1 MYALV
6 TGAAGFIGSAL
17 SKELLRR
24 GHTVVGVDSLTD
36 YYDTRLKERNLA
48 DIVSGRFA
56 FYCDSL
62 NNMDLPTLLH
72 DVDWVFHQ
80 AGQPG
85 VRKSWG
91 TDFAIYVKEN
101 IEATQ
106 KLLEAARTSGKLKR
120 LIYASSSSIYGDA
133 KSFPT
138 REDVVP
144 RPTSPYGVTKLAA
157 ENLCSLYAENFG
169 VPAVS
174 LRYFTVYGPG
184 QRSDMAFTRFIKA
197 ALTQQPITV
206 YGNGQQVRDFTYV
219 DDVVRANVLAAEAD
233 TEPGSIFNV
242 AGGCSVS
249 VNDVLAVLR
258 KMTGE
263 ALSVEYRDRA
273 AGDVRRTG
281 GDTTRIDQV
290 LHWRPV
296 IDIEEGLRN
305 QFEWV
310 RNIFGAAPASL
321 LVGAQARSSVP
332 DLLDI

>member
-1 MYALV
+1 LKSETNVYALV

-36 YYDTRLKERNLA
+36 YYDIRLKERNLA
-48 DIVSGRFA
+48 DVASDRFT

-62 NNMDLPTLLH
+62 NDIDLPGLLH

-91 TDFAIYVKEN
+91 TDFAIYVREN

-106 KLLEAARTSGKLKR
+106 KLLEAARTSRRLKR

-133 KSFPT
+133 RSFPT
-138 REDVVP
+138 REDALP
-144 RPTSPYGVTKLAA
+144 RPRSPYGVTKLAA

-169 VPAVS
+169 IPAVS

-197 ALTQQPITV
+197 AVTNRIITI
-206 YGNGQQVRDFTYV
+206 YGSGQQIRDFTYI
-219 DDVVRANVLAAEAD
+219 DDVVRANVLAAEVGA
-233 TEPGSIFNV
+233 EPGSIFNV

-249 VNDVLAVLR
+249 VNDVLGLLSE
-258 KMTGE
+258 MTGE
-263 ALSVEYRDRA
+263 ALRVEYCDNA

-281 GDTTRIDQV
+281 GDTTRIDE
-290 LHWRPV
+290 LLNWKPV
-296 IDIEEGLRN
+296 IGIEEGFGN
-305 QFEWV
+305 QFKWGCEL
-310 RNIFGAAPASL
+310 FSTAPSSV
-321 LVGAQARSSVP
+321 LVGAHAR
-332 DLLDI
+332 